1 MVNRIFATAIL
12 SLLNLFML
20 DTMPHW
26 GIQWVSKKWNFPKL
40 PFPLSIWWPRPC
52 SSPSCHSKPPSLR
65 SYFRRYYFQPSHT
78 TSFSFGRWY
87 PFIYESHTHSQ
98 IPKLSWFQTTSPTCY
113 QTFSPKCLKSIP
125 ILPKKNL
132 SWIFLIITQ
141 LSKSDTESHSF
152 LSPFTLAT
160 FMQIID

>member
-20 DTMPHW
+20 DTMPQW

-87 PFIYESHTHSQ
+87 PFIYLRVTHT
-98 IPKLSWFQTTSPTCY
+98 
-113 QTFSPKCLKSIP
+113 LKSQNS
-125 ILPKKNL
+125 LG
-132 SWIFLIITQ
+132 
-141 LSKSDTESHSF
+141 SK
-152 LSPFTLAT
+152 PQAQLAT
-160 FMQIID
+160 RHFHLNAWKAYQSYQKKIYLEFFWSLPNYQSQTLKVILSSLPSPLLLLCK